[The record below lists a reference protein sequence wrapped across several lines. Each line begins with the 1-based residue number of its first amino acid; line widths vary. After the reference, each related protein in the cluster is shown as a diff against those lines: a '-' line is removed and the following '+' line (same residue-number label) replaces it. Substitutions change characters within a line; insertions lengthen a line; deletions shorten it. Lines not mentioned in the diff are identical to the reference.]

1 MSTICLSMIIK
12 NHEDVIQETLK
23 NIVKH
28 IKLSYWVICDI
39 GSSDNTRKIITDF
52 FEKEEILGEFLDHKY
67 VDFGHNNTLAIQ
79 ASYKKADYIFIFDP
93 EDEIHGDLDIPYL
106 THDIYKLKFGPDLIY
121 YRPLLINAHKESKF
135 VGFLHEFVE
144 LEQNASDIIIKGD
157 YYIESCSKV
166 LTKDKYLKDALL
178 LKEAY
183 SKKVENGSINAGKY
197 AFYCAENFKKSGNTE
212 DSIEWYTIVV
222 EKVKNF
228 FQEKYYSCL
237 MLGNMYMKK
246 DNLQKSLEYLLKAE
260 QFDSDRSEGIFFAV
274 ENLKKA
280 ELHSLVLLMYEKY
293 QHYNKNPLNKL
304 FLFKDY
310 YNDSLEFNTS
320 ISAFICKNNSLAY
333 SCIKKIILNNIAVP
347 GIINMSFKN
356 LRFNIPE
363 INQDPDTL
371 ELFYRISTYIQTS
384 EESQEI
390 NMLWNMLFEK
400 NRSLLTAPK
409 EYNIFPKSN
418 ENRVLLSFTSCKRL
432 DLFTE
437 TVNSILNHWEDI
449 NEIDYWFCVD
459 DNSSIE
465 DREKMTSQ
473 YPFINFYMKKPEE
486 KGHRI
491 SMNIIWNKLNE
502 MKPKYWIHIEDDFL
516 FYIKGQYIKNSIKFL
531 ESQTVIKQ
539 VLFNR
544 AYAETIED
552 LNMRGYTPVSKG
564 FVVHD
569 HSTDSFSYR
578 NCHYWPHYSF
588 RPGIVET
595 SVILELGNYDSNN
608 TFFEMDYA
616 YKWINSGYK
625 TGFFDLVCCRH
636 IGRLTSERNNKII
649 KNAYDL
655 NNESQFNNSRQK
667 YPVKVVN
674 LKRRQDRKDNIVN
687 LFKSINF
694 TEYEFFEGVDGKEL
708 KKTAEIIKL
717 FRGNDFGNRRGF
729 IGCALSNYNLWKELL
744 NDTTTDYYL
753 ILEDDIVLSDNFK
766 ETYEYLKKNNIFKN
780 SECFFIGYHM
790 FSQNRQKNK
799 DIYNQKSDNFTID
812 DLKNDL
818 YIGGTFAYSI
828 NKKGARNILNYIESN
843 GIKHGIDYV
852 MKICNDIKKTE
863 LRPQI
868 VFSDWFES
876 TEQKIDTDIQTD
888 FSSLDL
894 SMVNNISDADFTFIS
909 GYDQH
914 DNDLFF
920 DRVSL
925 EEAKQIAI
933 LNDDCAGFNTLG
945 FFKKKIDINNLQFSQ
960 YFGKNDG
967 LYVKNVKTKN
977 TSYPKIKLI
986 GNWQSCEKMIKEFS
1000 VMPHEGLELT
1010 TKDDADYY
1018 VIVNYPNSEFYKSE
1032 KTIIF
1037 QMEPWVNDETKNWGV
1052 KTWGCWA
1059 NPNNSNF
1066 LHVNSHRNFLN
1077 PAQWTFT
1084 ENVEKF
1090 QEKKDRVSIILS
1102 EKINDVGHK
1111 LRVEF
1116 LRQNNI
1122 IFDIYGRYNYHSLA
1136 SYVSPILND
1145 NKYNVY
1151 SNYKYVLA
1159 VENNSEFNY
1168 ATEKIWEPLLCE
1180 CLAFYWGCPN
1190 LETYINP
1197 KAFVR
1202 LPLEN
1207 IYESSRIVE
1216 QAIRED
1222 WWSQRI
1228 DVIREEKKKIINEL
1242 GFFPLIKKIIEKSR

>member
-1 MSTICLSMIIK
+1 MIVK
-12 NHEDVIQETLK
+12 NHEHVIEETLK
-23 NIVKH
+23 NITKH

-52 FEKEEILGEFLDHKY
+52 FEKQKIQGELLDHNY

-79 ASYKKADYIFIFDP
+79 AAYKKADYIFIFDP

-106 THDIYKLKFGPDLIY
+106 TYDIYKLKFGPDLIY

-135 VGFLHEFVE
+135 IGILHEFIE
-144 LEQNASDIIIKGD
+144 LEQNTSDIIIKGD

-166 LTKDKYLKDALL
+166 LTNNKYLKDALI

-183 SKKVENGSINAGKY
+183 YKKAESGSIHAGKY
-197 AFYCAENFKKSGNTE
+197 AFYCAENFKKSGNIE
-212 DSIEWYTIVV
+212 DSIEWYTLVV
-222 EKVKNF
+222 EKTDNLL
-228 FQEKYYSCL
+228 QEKYYSCL

-246 DNLQKSLEYLLKAE
+246 DNLQKSLEYLLKAQ

-293 QHYNKNPLNKL
+293 QNYNKNPLNKL

-310 YNDSLEFNTS
+310 YNDSFEFNTS
-320 ISAFICKNNSLAY
+320 ISAFICKNNYLAY
-333 SCIKKIILNNIAVP
+333 SCIKKIILNNVAVP
-347 GIINMSFKN
+347 GIIDISFKN
-356 LRFNIPE
+356 LRFNIHE
-363 INQDPDTL
+363 INEDPNTL
-371 ELFYRISTYIQTS
+371 ELFYRISTYIQTC
-384 EESQEI
+384 EESPEI
-390 NMLWNMLFEK
+390 IMLWNLLFEK
-400 NRSLLTAPK
+400 NRFLLTTPK
-409 EYNIFPKSN
+409 VYNNPKSN
-418 ENRVLLSFTSCKRL
+418 KNEVFLSFTSCKRL

-449 NEIDYWFCVD
+449 DEVDYWFCVD
-459 DNSSIE
+459 DNSSIK
-465 DREKMTSQ
+465 DQEKMISQ
-473 YPFINFYMKKPEE
+473 YPFINFYMKKPDE
-486 KGHRI
+486 KGHRV
-491 SMNIIWNKLNE
+491 SMNIIWNKLAE
-502 MKPKYWIHIEDDFL
+502 MKPKYWIHMEDDFL

-531 ESQTVIKQ
+531 KSQTDIKQ

-552 LNMRGYTPVSKG
+552 LNMKGYTAVSKG
-564 FVVHD
+564 FVVHE

-588 RPGIVET
+588 RPSIVET
-595 SVILELGNYDSNN
+595 RVILELGNYDSCN

-616 YKWINSGYK
+616 YKWKNAGYK
-625 TGFFDLVCCRH
+625 SAFFDLVCCRH
-636 IGRLTSERNNKII
+636 IGRLTSERNDKNI
-649 KNAYDL
+649 KNAYEL
-655 NNESQFNNSRQK
+655 NNESQFNNVVQR

-674 LKRRQDRKDNIVN
+674 LKRRQDRKDNIIN
-687 LFKSINF
+687 LFKSIDF

-708 KKTAEIIKL
+708 KNTVEIVKL
-717 FRGNDFGNRRGF
+717 FNGNDFGNRRGF

-744 NDTTTDYYL
+744 EDPTTDYYL
-753 ILEDDIVLSDNFK
+753 ILEDDITLADNFK
-766 ETYEYLKKNNIFKN
+766 ETYEYLKNNNFFKN
-780 SECFFIGYHM
+780 TECVFIGYHM
-790 FSQNRQKNK
+790 FSKNRETHK
-799 DIYNQKSDNFTID
+799 DVYNIKSDNFTMIN
-812 DLKNDL
+812 LQNDL
-818 YIGGTFAYSI
+818 YIGGTFGYSI
-828 NKKGARNILNYIESN
+828 NKKGARNILNYIETN

-852 MKICNDIKKTE
+852 MKICNDIKKME

-868 VFSDWFES
+868 VFSEWCES
-876 TEQKIDTDIQTD
+876 MEQKIDTDIQTD

-894 SMVNNISDADFTFIS
+894 SIIDNSSDFTFIS

-920 DRVSL
+920 NPVSI
-925 EEAKQIAI
+925 EESKKIA
-933 LNDDCAGFNTLG
+933 LLVDDCAGFNTLG
-945 FFKKKIDINNLQFSQ
+945 FFKRKIDINNLQLSK

-967 LYVKNVKTKN
+967 LYVKNVKKCV
-977 TSYPKIKLI
+977 TSCSSIKIKLI
-986 GNWQSCEKMIKEFS
+986 GNWQSCEKMIEEFS

-1018 VIVNYPNSEFYKSE
+1018 VIVNYPNSEFYE
-1032 KTIIF
+1032 PQKTIIF
-1037 QMEPWVNDETKNWGV
+1037 QMEPWVYDETKNWGV

-1059 NPNNSNF
+1059 NPINSNF

-1077 PAQWTFT
+1077 PAQWTFA
-1084 ENVEKF
+1084 ENLEKF
-1090 QEKKDRVSIILS
+1090 PEKKDKGSIILS
-1102 EKINDVGHK
+1102 QKTNDIGHK
-1111 LRVEF
+1111 LRIKF
-1116 LRQNNI
+1116 LLNI
-1122 IFDIYGRYNYHSLA
+1122 SMFDVYGRCNYHNLS
-1136 SYVSPILND
+1136 SYISSVFND
-1145 NKYNVY
+1145 NRYNVF

-1180 CLAFYWGCPN
+1180 CLPFYWGCPN

-1207 IYESSRIVE
+1207 INESKRIVE

-1228 DVIREEKKKIINEL
+1228 DVIREEKKKIMNNL
-1242 GFFPLIKKIIEKSR
+1242 GFFCLIKNIIKQNTST